1 MNGIV
6 SAGEEE
12 LMCLRGS
19 VEKED
24 NILTMIT
31 IVQSIK
37 CTRLC
42 LCVREHDVHIYIYN
56 KLNLE

>member
-1 MNGIV
+1 MKGIT
-6 SAGEEE
+6 SAGVEE

-31 IVQSIK
+31 ILQSI
-37 CTRLC
+37 
-42 LCVREHDVHIYIYN
+42 
-56 KLNLE
+56 